1 MRTDMEQYYKG
12 VAKMENWEL
21 SQMGG
26 IKRRRGLRRVRQ
38 TLSVYSKL
46 IPYVYSYADGDNM
59 RYIIE
64 VAPTQVRV
72 MNDKGEPVKTFTRG
86 VSKDEESGSIINFDF
101 RNGFRHQQIGKM
113 MLLTSQDNPVMVVE
127 RSESGMWNMR
137 EWTFKHLPW
146 RYEEERDTE
155 VILNPDYSVSFSN
168 DEDGNETNLRLSV
181 ADYIRIS
188 YWIEQ
193 AEATSNGA
201 DLRKNVKVVKDFP
214 ATATKGDKFA
224 IATGMTTEYFVC
236 TADWETKNYVASLDS
251 PVNYPNNFLAAE
263 TTDDFEDITPVY
275 SINDAP
281 SKDGKIAKGDKI
293 AIKSGY
299 WEYYTCIK
307 DFTYQ
312 SGKDKKFAAYPDYF
326 VRGIAVG
333 SALPCM
339 GEWEFLCS
347 GSWYGSYEVRRH
359 FSKTAIDSDWE
370 PRGMS
375 FSRIAAA
382 SNTIVTGTEADE
394 ECYLRLFLTRSKRV
408 HDNNIAAGFPMDIC
422 GNRLIV
428 KGYKHSA
435 IIKATPTTD
444 GDITWRCTN
453 KVKPVMVSERKSSD
467 WSWQAFSARYGF
479 PLHSIVFN
487 KRLVFASTKHQ
498 PQTLWF
504 SRTDDLD
511 NFLTGDIDTASIVVS
526 MDTPSQNPICWIHSR
541 TLNLMV
547 GTCEGEFIIN
557 TGRAQGGV
565 TSSNITLEN
574 HGFVGS
580 HEIHSVGVN
589 DKVIFIERGSGRAR
603 EYGYSLEADGYRS
616 IDLSVFAPHIL
627 KEHGGVQDLAVTRK
641 PDTVLMMVLKDGQLA
656 LCVYNSFHNVKGW
669 HRWKTDGEFK
679 AVCCMP
685 DGNNDDKIF
694 FVVWHRYNSGLQS
707 WIEVIDK
714 DSNYLDHGVDYVSYL
729 ETNSLTNALEQ
740 RPAKDNK
747 PRFWMHMGKEFEKK
761 NDNFNL
767 STNKGVTWRW
777 DANHESV
784 IPKGWKE
791 YTVPCGWD
799 YECTVSVRVKGN
811 NACEIL
817 ALTR

>member
-1 MRTDMEQYYKG
+1 MQTRVCFNGGEYSPELGMRTDMEQYYKG

-86 VSKDEESGSIINFDF
+86 VYKDEESGSIINFDF
-101 RNGFRHQQIGKM
+101 RNGFRYQQIGKM

-281 SKDGKIAKGDKI
+281 SKDGKISKGDQI

-312 SGKDKKFAAYPDYF
+312 SGKDKKFTAYPDYF

-339 GEWEFLCS
+339 GEWEFL
-347 GSWYGSYEVRRH
+347 
-359 FSKTAIDSDWE
+359 
-370 PRGMS
+370 
-375 FSRIAAA
+375 
-382 SNTIVTGTEADE
+382 
-394 ECYLRLFLTRSKRV
+394 
-408 HDNNIAAGFPMDIC
+408 
-422 GNRLIV
+422 
-428 KGYKHSA
+428 
-435 IIKATPTTD
+435 
-444 GDITWRCTN
+444 
-453 KVKPVMVSERKSSD
+453 
-467 WSWQAFSARYGF
+467 
-479 PLHSIVFN
+479 
-487 KRLVFASTKHQ
+487 
-498 PQTLWF
+498 
-504 SRTDDLD
+504 
-511 NFLTGDIDTASIVVS
+511 
-526 MDTPSQNPICWIHSR
+526 
-541 TLNLMV
+541 
-547 GTCEGEFIIN
+547 
-557 TGRAQGGV
+557 
-565 TSSNITLEN
+565 
-574 HGFVGS
+574 
-580 HEIHSVGVN
+580 
-589 DKVIFIERGSGRAR
+589 
-603 EYGYSLEADGYRS
+603 
-616 IDLSVFAPHIL
+616 
-627 KEHGGVQDLAVTRK
+627 
-641 PDTVLMMVLKDGQLA
+641 
-656 LCVYNSFHNVKGW
+656 
-669 HRWKTDGEFK
+669 
-679 AVCCMP
+679 
-685 DGNNDDKIF
+685 
-694 FVVWHRYNSGLQS
+694 
-707 WIEVIDK
+707 
-714 DSNYLDHGVDYVSYL
+714 
-729 ETNSLTNALEQ
+729 
-740 RPAKDNK
+740 
-747 PRFWMHMGKEFEKK
+747 
-761 NDNFNL
+761 
-767 STNKGVTWRW
+767 
-777 DANHESV
+777 
-784 IPKGWKE
+784 
-791 YTVPCGWD
+791 
-799 YECTVSVRVKGN
+799 
-811 NACEIL
+811 
-817 ALTR
+817 